1 VIKQFDAQRVSKLV
15 LMLSSQHDGE
25 VVSAARAI
33 SRTLKSTGADWHDLV
48 AGLTRQPTSRA
59 PHEADDTV
67 DPKDWREMRQ
77 VCLDQLQRLREREQK
92 FIDSIGNWNGDLTD
106 KQFQWLKS
114 IYLRVKPGQ
123 RR

>member
-1 VIKQFDAQRVSKLV
+1 M

-25 VVSAARAI
+25 IVSAARAI
-33 SRTLKSTGADWHDLV
+33 SRMLKSNGADWHDLV
-48 AGLTRQPTSRA
+48 AGLTQQPTSHA
-59 PHEADDTV
+59 PHVANDGI
-67 DPKDWREMRQ
+67 DPKDWREMRK
-77 VCLDQLQRLREREQK
+77 VCSDRLHRLRERERK
-92 FIDSIGNWNGDLTD
+92 FIDSIGNWNGDLTE

>member
-1 VIKQFDAQRVSKLV
+1 VSKLV

-33 SRTLKSTGADWHDLV
+33 SRMLKSNGADWHDLV
-48 AGLTRQPTSRA
+48 AGLTQQPNPQPYA
-59 PHEADDTV
+59 HKPHDTDEI
-67 DPKDWREMRQ
+67 DPKDWRELRK
-77 VCLDQLQRLREREQK
+77 VCLDQLHRLREREQK
-92 FIDSIGNWNGDLTD
+92 FVGSIGDWNGDLTE